1 MAEADKIHME
11 KKLKKRILPRGTS
24 EYQASYCIFCY
35 SLCFDNSNP
44 DNGLWLNLAVSYS
57 QIMNLQAA
65 WIVDDSDVDNSDVE
79 NSNSDVD
86 ADDDMVLDE
95 RNTSGHG
102 QDMLENYDD
111 DDDNKT
117 FVSFNDR
124 ESDQESEVDS
134 VMMVSLQ
141 YL

>member
-1 MAEADKIHME
+1 
-11 KKLKKRILPRGTS
+11 
-24 EYQASYCIFCY
+24 
-35 SLCFDNSNP
+35 
-44 DNGLWLNLAVSYS
+44 
-57 QIMNLQAA
+57 MNLQAA
-65 WIVDDSDVDNSDVE
+65 WIIDDSDVDNSDVD

-95 RNTSGHG
+95 ENTSIHG
-102 QDMLENYDD
+102 QDMLETFD

-117 FVSFNDR
+117 FVSLNDR

-141 YL
+141 